1 VVDHLIFDIKG
12 WQLIVVVLFV
22 AAVVVI
28 GRRKRPWTSAAK
40 AGSIDP
46 CVRHD
51 WSRALPKTRSCPSE
65 NSVVPFRKLGR
76 ALAESKGSALLYNA
90 RAGTP
95 VGTSLA
101 APERWLAQQR
111 TVLSG

>member
-51 WSRALPKTRSCPSE
+51 WSRALIQQRLRHYFASLPPPEGEGYRPCPDTR
-65 NSVVPFRKLGR
+65 V
-76 ALAESKGSALLYNA
+76 
-90 RAGTP
+90 
-95 VGTSLA
+95 
-101 APERWLAQQR
+101 LAQGGACATRMYPASHQQGWR
-111 TVLSG
+111 ACATRV